1 MKNLEH
7 QAKQAFLFSLA
18 FYIVAMLARIFNLGV
33 FPMLGSLSILLS
45 LIWVILVLREIML
58 SRTISNTE
66 RMVMALTIVLLNI
79 VGGAFYFFGGW
90 RERVL
95 GVIKK

>member
-7 QAKQAFLFSLA
+7 QTKQAFLFSLA

-95 GVIKK
+95 GVTKK

>member
-1 MKNLEH
+1 MKNLE
-7 QAKQAFLFSLA
+7 QQTKQAFLFSLA

-95 GVIKK
+95 GVTKK

>member
-7 QAKQAFLFSLA
+7 QTKQAFLFSLA
-18 FYIVAMLARIFNLGV
+18 FYIVAMLARIFNLGI

-45 LIWVILVLREIML
+45 LLWVILVLREIML

>member
-7 QAKQAFLFSLA
+7 QTKQAFLFSLA

-58 SRTISNTE
+58 SRMISNTE